1 MECGDCR
8 RWVHAKCEGL
18 TDEQYNM
25 LSVLPENIEF
35 VCRKCAH
42 NNSSAD
48 TWREA
53 VAAEFRAGLLS
64 VVRLLSKSRQACALL
79 KLSPRKKSGSCVCKP
94 VQANRMIAFGDECV
108 DHESDNEFQGKSDSI
123 DTKCFC
129 GAAQPPA
136 TQHITNLTL
145 LEIKSKVQINE
156 YFSLADF
163 NYDMDLIT
171 QAAACEELTIAYKEI
186 LSETFPWFQNETKA
200 CTDAL
205 EEDMYDSNDYN
216 DGQMP
221 TDDLDQHVPG
231 IVGIPEDIE
240 DYFYDPYETQDA
252 RTCLF
257 CKGVGEGGSTNESR
271 LLYCGQN
278 GWVHTNCAMWSAEV
292 FEEID
297 GSLQNVHSAISRGRL
312 IKCSHCSSKGATV
325 GCNVRNCGEH
335 YHYPCAQLSGC
346 AFMLDKTVY
355 CPAHLTDADRQSC
368 AQETN
373 FEVIRPVYVELDR
386 KKKKGM
392 APGKVQFV
400 IGSLQVKHLG
410 KYVAK
415 LSDFDEHVIVPADF
429 RCTRLY
435 WSTKE
440 PWKIVEYSVKTYVE
454 NNNQVIYQ
462 DLGKNMVVDH
472 SRKDVAK
479 RLAKIARWHVSL
491 VNGAHMDEYGTDGMT
506 SSDETN
512 EDEPQSNANDLLPPE
527 LRDAI
532 LEDLPHDILDGISM
546 LDIFPMDS
554 RNEQFLN
561 SDMSEMDDD
570 FSDSTT
576 KDYFGSGVD
585 SWSHVED
592 ALLSAASSRP
602 STSSRELKRS
612 KSEIFAAA
620 ARHVSSSAR
629 GNQRSSSFTW
639 NAKLDTNL
647 LNAKR
652 RKVSRVDGMFVPLAN
667 RQRYEMASSGFERRN
682 SLFNEDTKSRNFNW
696 NPIKMSTTDEVS
708 SDGLAQRD
716 VLDKLKISQL
726 DGVDDLSSGSEAGS
740 PLHEYSTVNM
750 SFGPNTRQSPV
761 KCDRCHCTY
770 RTYDS
775 FHRHL
780 PTCEPLS
787 TSESDSEHTTH
798 TPDMQSPPQNMI
810 VTSMGG
816 QEFCNMP
823 MIQQQQQQPHQQ
835 PQQQQ
840 QIFNLNGQQISL
852 QNIQQAQPIHISQ
865 QNGNPGM
872 QLPNQMQNVI
882 LNPTNGQQQLFATP
896 SMQPQLFPIQN
907 LGQTHFTAQDFQ
919 KCAGQSQTI
928 TLPNGMSLQ
937 AAQPSLMQQGQPQI
951 LTISQPGSNGS
962 QLLQIANNPIHSMS
976 GFSSSSSTTTTT
988 SSTIN
993 RSSPYKKQ
1001 LILPQPDKSIKRQ
1014 PISKVVTTTA
1024 RGTATKRPAK
1034 AAQVKQTIVKSASE
1048 HHIQQQ
1054 QNHMQAKPIQM
1065 FTNQAMPIMR
1075 QTTGGNDII
1084 LQQAPN
1090 GQMIMQA
1097 QPTSNLVQY
1106 IGENGQI
1113 QYIAL
1118 PTQQSDFKHPQ
1129 PPAQQPFGMATNN
1142 PMLQGGYQLTTDASG
1157 NLVLSNSS
1165 APTLQGLQMMPNGTL
1180 QLTTA
1185 PQQPQVIGTIIQN
1198 QPNGMMMATD
1208 QLGYGGQPTLEMI
1221 TNPNTGG
1228 CMLVTTNQPMYYGL
1242 ETIVQNT
1249 VMSSQQFVSSAMQG
1263 VLSQNSSFSATTTQ
1277 VFQAS
1282 KIEPIM
1288 EMPSGY
1294 VVLNNDGT
1302 IMQPQPHQNIIN
1314 GGVQLQQGVPQIQ
1327 AALPQIQPQPQ
1338 AIPMNAIN
1346 PNGNQ
1351 AWRFIDD
1358 KSNIQLLP
1366 QHHPQPSTQA
1376 SLQNH
1381 LMQQQ
1386 VNLHSQEQ
1394 QHSVQQSKTIVK
1406 SSPVNVSKIQPQQN
1420 MQFVASASTQSSQ
1433 PQSTDQF
1440 KQSPML
1446 LPKDGQQF
1454 VIQPQTHLNKAA
1466 IQQQIPIQQ
1475 FKPVTSQSGN
1485 TVQPIQRKTN
1495 MIRPIAATTK
1505 VTNSVTVKP
1514 KLVSRP
1520 ATKVQAIKSQIF
1532 NKTPNNVSSTN
1543 QPKSFASNQP
1553 IFAAPQFSQSNLIAP
1568 PNKPVQTLHNGR
1580 PSDTQFQ
1587 GRTSFTVQPS
1597 IDEVGKMNTY
1607 TLAFT
1612 TTDPGSS
1619 SSDTC
1624 NTNTPT
1630 ISCTILSTPSS
1641 STASATPYQAKP
1653 FYSSATTHA
1662 TITPP
1667 VSQFSS
1673 LNNFTQNSPP
1683 QPSTTIINLPTA
1695 SIQLPTAPY
1704 APSHSNGIPTNVVNP
1719 IQQPS
1724 QSQYASNYVNNTTS
1738 ITPTISRP
1746 TNRVLPMQTQQ
1757 PAKHQTPPI
1766 PSDVEPKI
1774 IDSILIKKAISVDTS
1789 PPKLSIVLEQD
1800 HSPNQL
1806 VIVEEKHDEDEEEEE
1821 QADNLSDE
1829 GSTAKVDSA
1838 MEIDDID
1845 AKSDDSD
1852 SAVSFTEPTA
1862 TTDELFDKLKC
1873 DTSDLLIRAP
1883 VVAAP
1888 VSEVVDAIV
1897 SVNIIEENPVIDQ
1910 DPQNIC
1916 NQEPVM
1922 LDNNGQESLSEAMT
1936 TVFEQPSVIEPTP
1949 TSDDCDRLLADQKE
1963 NRNPTVT
1970 MENIEQA
1977 TSNKRSLKTMLQE
1990 QSSMQQLQ
1998 SVLSAPPAKPSGP
2011 KMLYEIQSQ
2020 DGFTY
2025 KSTSVTEIWEKVFE
2039 AVQVTRKAH
2048 GLSPLPDGPLA
2059 DMCGHQMLGLKTNAL
2074 KYLVEQLPGV
2084 EKCSKYKPRYHKRSQ
2099 STGTTDPNSSGYSS
2113 DSEEPKEN
2121 PFGAS
2126 RCEGYSSRSEYDMFS
2141 WLASRHRKQPNVV
2154 IPAPNNDIELI
2165 PR

>member
-1 MECGDCR
+1 MMECGDCR

-94 VQANRMIAFGDECV
+94 VQANRMIAFGDEFV
-108 DHESDNEFQGKSDSI
+108 DHESDSESQGKSETI
-123 DTKCFC
+123 ETKCFC

-216 DGQMP
+216 DGQVP
-221 TDDLDQHVPG
+221 TDDYDQHVPG
-231 IVGIPEDIE
+231 LVGIPEDIE

-257 CKGVGEGGSTNESR
+257 CKGIGEGGSTNESR

-312 IKCSHCSSKGATV
+312 IKCSHCSTKGATV

-355 CPAHLTDADRQSC
+355 CPAHLQEADRQNC
-368 AQETN
+368 AKETN
-373 FEVIRPVYVELDR
+373 FEIIRPVYVELDR

-410 KYVAK
+410 KYAGN
-415 LSDFDEHVIVPADF
+415 LSDFSEHVIVPADF

-454 NNNQVIYQ
+454 NNNQVVYQ

-472 SRKDVAK
+472 SRKDVSK
-479 RLAKIARWHVSL
+479 RLAKIARWHISL
-491 VNGAHMDEYGTDGMT
+491 VNGTPMDEYGTDGMT

-527 LRDAI
+527 LKDAI
-532 LEDLPHDILDGISM
+532 FEDLPHDILDGISM

-570 FSDSTT
+570 FSDSAT
-576 KDYFGSGVD
+576 KDYFGSSGGVD

-602 STSSRELKRS
+602 SSSSRELKRS

-639 NAKLDTNL
+639 NAKLDSNL
-647 LNAKR
+647 VTAKR
-652 RKVSRVDGMFVPLAN
+652 RKVSRIDLRVPDGMFVPLAN
-667 RQRYEMASSGFERRN
+667 RQKYDMASSGFDRRH

-696 NPIKMSTTDEVS
+696 NPIKMSTLTDEVS
-708 SDGLAQRD
+708 SDGFASRD

-726 DGVDDLSSGSEAGS
+726 DGVDDLSSGSESGS
-740 PLHEYSTVNM
+740 PPHEYSTVSM
-750 SFGPNTRQSPV
+750 SYDPNNSQSPV

-775 FHRHL
+775 YHRHL

-787 TSESDSEHTTH
+787 TSESESEHTTH

-810 VTSMGG
+810 ITSMGG
-816 QEFCNMP
+816 QEFCNIP
-823 MIQQQQQQPHQQ
+823 MIQQHTQS
-835 PQQQQ
+835 PQQSHQQ

-852 QNIQQAQPIHISQ
+852 QNIQQGQPIHLTQ
-865 QNGNPGM
+865 QMTQNGNPGI

-882 LNPTNGQQQLFATP
+882 LNPTNGQQQIFAP

-937 AAQPSLMQQGQPQI
+937 ATQPSMMQQGQPQI
-951 LTISQPGSNGS
+951 LTISQPGSNSS
-962 QLLQIANNPIHSMS
+962 QLMQIGNNPLQSMS
-976 GFSSSSSTTTTT
+976 AFSSSSSSTTTTT

-1001 LILPQPDKSIKRQ
+1001 LILPQPDKSVKRQ
-1014 PISKVVTTTA
+1014 PITKVVTTSA
-1024 RGTATKRPAK
+1024 RGIAAKRTAKPA
-1034 AAQVKQTIVKSASE
+1034 QIKQTVVKSAE
-1048 HHIQQQ
+1048 LHIQQQ
-1054 QNHMQAKPIQM
+1054 QQQQNQMQPKPMQM
-1065 FTNQAMPIMR
+1065 FTNQTIPMLR
-1075 QTTGGNDII
+1075 QSAGGNEIV

-1090 GQMIMQA
+1090 GQMIMQPQQA
-1097 QPTSNLVQY
+1097 TSNVVQY
-1106 IGENGQI
+1106 MGENGQI

-1118 PTQQSDFKHPQ
+1118 PAQQSDFKHPQ
-1129 PPAQQPFGMATNN
+1129 PPVQQPYAMATNN
-1142 PMLQGGYQLTTDASG
+1142 PMGGYQLTTDASG
-1157 NLVLSNSS
+1157 NLVLSNNS

-1198 QPNGMMMATD
+1198 QPNGIMMTAD

-1302 IMQPQPHQNIIN
+1302 IMQPQPHQNIIG
-1314 GGVQLQQGVPQIQ
+1314 GGVQLQPAVPQIQ

-1338 AIPMNAIN
+1338 NLPMNAIN
-1346 PNGNQ
+1346 SNGNQ

-1366 QHHPQPSTQA
+1366 QHQQQPQHQPSQ
-1376 SLQNH
+1376 LI
-1381 LMQQQ
+1381 QQQ
-1386 VNLHSQEQ
+1386 GNIHHQDPVNIHQT
-1394 QHSVQQSKTIVK
+1394 KPIVK
-1406 SSPVNVSKIQPQQN
+1406 SSPVSISKIQPHQN
-1420 MQFVASASTQSSQ
+1420 MQFNTSSSTQPHSN
-1433 PQSTDQF
+1433 DQF
-1440 KQSPML
+1440 KQNTII
-1446 LPKDGQQF
+1446 LPKAINSIDGQQF
-1454 VIQPQTHLNKAA
+1454 MHKATNQQP
-1466 IQQQIPIQQ
+1466 IPVQQ
-1475 FKPVTSQSGN
+1475 FKVSTSQSAT

-1495 MIRPIAATTK
+1495 LIRPIPATTK

-1520 ATKVQAIKSQIF
+1520 AIKIQAIKSQNFI
-1532 NKTPNNVSSTN
+1532 KTTNNVPAVNT
-1543 QPKSFASNQP
+1543 QPKSFANNQA
-1553 IFAAPQFSQSNLIAP
+1553 IFAAPQFSQSNLVASPHKP
-1568 PNKPVQTLHNGR
+1568 PTTVQSGR
-1580 PSDTQFQ
+1580 PIDTQFQ

-1612 TTDPGSS
+1612 TNDPGCS
-1619 SSDTC
+1619 SSDTS
-1624 NTNTPT
+1624 NSNTPT
-1630 ISCTILSTPSS
+1630 ISCTIMSTPSS
-1641 STASATPYQAKP
+1641 SSSAVATPYQAKP

-1667 VSQFSS
+1667 VPQFSS
-1673 LNNFTQNSPP
+1673 QNFTQSSSALPA
-1683 QPSTTIINLPTA
+1683 TTIINLPTA

-1704 APSHSNGIPTNVVNP
+1704 SAPSHSNGIPTNVVNP
-1719 IQQPS
+1719 IQQSS
-1724 QSQYASNYVNNTTS
+1724 QQQYANNYVNNSTS

-1757 PAKHQTPPI
+1757 PAKLQSPLI

-1774 IDSILIKKAISVDTS
+1774 IDSILIKKEITVDTS
-1789 PPKLSIVLEQD
+1789 PPKITLEQD

-1806 VIVEEKHDEDEEEEE
+1806 VIVEDKHEEDEPEPEDSVSE
-1821 QADNLSDE
+1821 AD
-1829 GSTAKVDSA
+1829 STAKIDSA
-1838 MEIDDID
+1838 MDIDDID

-1852 SAVSFTEPTA
+1852 SATAFTEPTV

-1883 VVAAP
+1883 AVAPNA
-1888 VSEVVDAIV
+1888 SD
-1897 SVNIIEENPVIDQ
+1897 IEEIIDSVGVTEEKSTPVIE
-1910 DPQNIC
+1910 
-1916 NQEPVM
+1916 QEPDKESQETEPM
-1922 LDNNGQESLSEAMT
+1922 ENTEQESLPAAI
-1936 TVFEQPSVIEPTP
+1936 QPEFDPSSIEP
-1949 TSDDCDRLLADQKE
+1949 SDECDRHEQKE
-1963 NRNPTVT
+1963 NRNPTET
-1970 MENIEQA
+1970 MIEQT

-1990 QSSMQQLQ
+1990 STSTQQLQ
-1998 SVLSAPPAKPSGP
+1998 AVQPPPPSKPSGP

-2084 EKCSKYKPRYHKRSQ
+2084 EKCTKYKPRYHKRSQ
-2099 STGTTDPNSSGYSS
+2099 STGANDQNSSGYSS

-2126 RCEGYSSRSEYDMFS
+2126 RCEAYSSRSEYDMFS

-2154 IPAPNNDIELI
+2154 IPAPNNDLELI
-2165 PR
+2165 PRLVLQ